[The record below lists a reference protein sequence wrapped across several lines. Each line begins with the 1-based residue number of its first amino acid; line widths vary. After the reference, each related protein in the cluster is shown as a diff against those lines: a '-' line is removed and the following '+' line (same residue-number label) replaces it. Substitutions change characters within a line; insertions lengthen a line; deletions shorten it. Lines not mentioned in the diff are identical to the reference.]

1 MKKTLF
7 TLALFCSAS
16 LLSGQTAANAFVDG
30 EDAVSYRQATF
41 QTIRFNL
48 VDINDM
54 FRGNVPYDLERV
66 QRRAEALATLSQL
79 PWEAFNIPGADHA
92 SGKVKA
98 ELWQNLEDFNSRGDK
113 FAADAAALHEA
124 AQAGDRR
131 QIQGAFREFAN
142 NCKACHD
149 NYRAD

>member
-1 MKKTLF
+1 MKKALISVA
-7 TLALFCSAS
+7 LLCSGALFS
-16 LLSGQTAANAFVDG
+16 QTTQANAFVNG
-30 EDAVSYRQATF
+30 EDAVSYRQAAF

-66 QRRAEALATLSQL
+66 QRRAEALTSLTQL

-98 ELWQNLEDFNSRGDK
+98 ALWQNLDDFNQRGDK
-113 FAADAAALHEA
+113 FVADAAALHEA
-124 AQAGDRR
+124 AQSGDRR
-131 QIQGAFREFAN
+131 AIQGAFREFAN

>member
-1 MKKTLF
+1 MKKTLL
-7 TLALFCSAS
+7 TIALLCSTS
-16 LLSGQTAANAFVDG
+16 LLSTPAVGNAFVDG
-30 EDAVSYRQATF
+30 EDAVRYRQAAF

-54 FRGNVPYDLERV
+54 FRGNVPFDMERV

-79 PWEAFNIPGADHA
+79 PWEAFTIPGADHA

-98 ELWQNLEDFNSRGDK
+98 ELWQNIADFTSRGEK
-113 FAADAAALHEA
+113 FATDAATLH
-124 AQAGDRR
+124 QASLSGDRR
-131 QIQGAFREFAN
+131 EVQAAFREFAN

>member
-1 MKKTLF
+1 MKKIVF
-7 TLALFCSAS
+7 TLALLYSAS
-16 LLSGQTAANAFVDG
+16 LFSGQAAANAFVEG
-30 EDAVSYRQATF
+30 EDAVSYRQAAF

-54 FRGNVPYDLERV
+54 FRGNVPYDVERV
-66 QRRAEALATLSQL
+66 QRRAAALAALSQL

-98 ELWQNLEDFNSRGDK
+98 ELWQNLADFNSRGEK
-113 FAADAAALHEA
+113 FAADAAALHLA
-124 AQAGDRR
+124 AQAGERR
-131 QIQGAFREFAN
+131 EIQSAFREFAN

-149 NYRAD
+149 KYRAD

>member
-1 MKKTLF
+1 MKKSLIAI
-7 TLALFCSAS
+7 ALLCSGIVFS
-16 LLSGQTAANAFVDG
+16 QSSHANAFVNG
-30 EDAVSYRQATF
+30 EDAVTYRQATF
-41 QTIRFNL
+41 QAIRFNL

-79 PWEAFNIPGADHA
+79 PWEAFNFPGADHA

-98 ELWQNLEDFNSRGDK
+98 ALWQNLEDFNQRGEK
-113 FAADAAALHEA
+113 FAADAAALHQA
-124 AQAGDRR
+124 AQGGERR
-131 QIQGAFREFAN
+131 EIQGTFREFAN